1 MLMTV
6 LKGEQATA
14 QSKALIRLFK
24 QMKDYIAAENAPDV
38 SARMVA
44 LATQT
49 SQTRIKHRQI
59 RGNFSA
65 HIEKSIIS
73 DSFYIEKSIILWYN
87 YVEKSVTSKKDEEV
101 CSSARRMTK

>member
-1 MLMTV
+1 MCNIDFLERKN
-6 LKGEQATA
+6 KGTEQKI
-14 QSKALIRLFK
+14 QHFLYIMCIFGSKTKIPFFSKISA
-24 QMKDYIAAENAPDV
+24 NAP
-38 SARMVA
+38 
-44 LATQT
+44 
-49 SQTRIKHRQI
+49 IHRQI